1 MTRSSSITRI
11 DSLRRK
17 IARRLLKKNNL
28 KPLSRF
34 SSLFTCHNHTTPYP
48 MIELSWDESLT
59 LSANCTSKPDRHHQV
74 VHLLGGFIFVPSGQ
88 RNASANAWEFI
99 IIPLTLVFQK
109 EITISIL
116 SSVSFDRETR
126 ISDWFNTFRAE
137 VCGNRVQR
145 KECRPRQSYW
155 NSKSGKEDNNPMF
168 IVSFKKISSSKCCFK
183 LKKLKTTF
191 NAKNRR
197 KSPPWRILIFDK
209 ATKKR
214 KTIEKK

>member
-1 MTRSSSITRI
+1 MNRWRCRRTVRPSLIVITRWCTCWGGSSSFRAGNGTRPRTLE
-11 DSLRRK
+11 S
-17 IARRLLKKNNL
+17 
-28 KPLSRF
+28 
-34 SSLFTCHNHTTPYP
+34 SSLYRWLWCFKKKSRY
-48 MIELSWDESLT
+48 
-59 LSANCTSKPDRHHQV
+59 RYY
-74 VHLLGGFIFVPSGQ
+74 
-88 RNASANAWEFI
+88 R
-99 IIPLTLVFQK
+99 
-109 EITISIL
+109 
-116 SSVSFDRETR
+116 VSFDRETR

-137 VCGNRVQR
+137 VCGNRAQR

-155 NSKSGKEDNNPMF
+155 NSKSGKEDNNPVF
-168 IVSFKKISSSKCCFK
+168 IVPFKKISSSKCCFK